1 MAADLR
7 ETAKRLFEGVMAP
20 LVLGGALRPG
30 HAIGTRAALALGG
43 EGAGPARAGIVDVLD
58 AALLDRVQTARVRRA
73 RKLTPVDAVDLPSG
87 AEWAMAAALH
97 DVLQS
102 VNPSLDAAL
111 RRGAAVRILE
121 LAHQT
126 LERVPPPAHTGEAL
140 SRHTWLARV
149 LDLARDDTSVSWWT
163 GSRTF
168 RGVPPPGR
176 LTAWPHLRRVN
187 VVTTARPLLELEPLA
202 VEREKLAA
210 AVTLLLSCTPLTDL
224 ATCSRTAPSFDW
236 GESTLA
242 LVATR
247 AGRTL
252 ALRALAR
259 APASP
264 VDVALGRATRELLTH
279 RRAQGAAA
287 IALLAERTLALAQTS
302 PGSLGGRPDGAFA
315 RGLGA
320 AAALRMLRSGE
331 SDWPEGERRR
341 LIAVLESAGRTDAVR
356 EATALLE
363 GAS

>member
-1 MAADLR
+1 LAADLR
-7 ETAKRLFEGVMAP
+7 EIASRLFEGIMAP
-20 LVLGGALRPG
+20 LVVGGALRAG
-30 HAIGTRAALALGG
+30 HAIGTKTALALGG
-43 EGAGPARAGIVDVLD
+43 EGTVDVLN

-73 RKLTPVDAVDLPSG
+73 RQLTPVDTVDLPSL
-87 AEWAMAAALH
+87 AEWAIAAALH

-102 VNPSLDAAL
+102 TNPSLDAAL

-140 SRHTWLARV
+140 SRHTWMAHV
-149 LDLARDDTSVSWWT
+149 LDLARNDTSVSWWT

-168 RGVPPPGR
+168 RGVRPPGR
-176 LTAWPHLRRVN
+176 LTAWPQVRRVN
-187 VVTTARPLLELEPLA
+187 VVTTPRPLLELEPLA
-202 VEREKLAA
+202 VDREKLAA
-210 AVTLLLSCTPLTDL
+210 TVSLLLARTPLTDL
-224 ATCSRTAPSFDW
+224 ATCARTAPTFVWS
-236 GESTLA
+236 ESTLA

-252 ALRALAR
+252 ALRALGR

-264 VDVALGRATRELLTH
+264 VDVALGRATRELLTN
-279 RRAQGAAA
+279 RRPQAAPA
-287 IALLAERTLALAQTS
+287 IALLAERTLALAQAS

-320 AAALRMLRSGE
+320 AAALRMLRAGE
-331 SDWPEGERRR
+331 TEWPEDERRH
-341 LIAVLESAGRTDAVR
+341 LIAVLESAGRTDVVR
-356 EATALLE
+356 EAAAMLE

>member
-1 MAADLR
+1 
-7 ETAKRLFEGVMAP
+7 MAP

-30 HAIGTRAALALGG
+30 HAIGARAALALGV
-43 EGAGPARAGIVDVLD
+43 EGTVDVLD
-58 AALLDRVQTARVRRA
+58 AELLDRVQTARVRRA
-73 RKLTPVDAVDLPSG
+73 RKLAPVDAVDLPAP
-87 AEWAMAAALH
+87 AEWAIAAALH

-102 VNPSLDAAL
+102 ANPSLDAPM
-111 RRGAAVRILE
+111 RRGAAVRILA

-126 LERVPPPAHTGEAL
+126 LEHVPPPAHTGEAL

-149 LDLARDDTSVSWWT
+149 LDLAREDTAVSWWT

-176 LTAWPHLRRVN
+176 LTAWPQLRRVN
-187 VVTTARPLLELEPLA
+187 VVTTPRPLLELEPLA
-202 VEREKLAA
+202 VEREKLAE
-210 AVTLLLSCTPLTDL
+210 AVTLLLARTPLTDL
-224 ATCSRTAPSFDW
+224 ATCARTAPSFLW
-236 GESTLA
+236 SEETLA

-279 RRAQGAAA
+279 RRAQAAPA
-287 IALLAERTLALAQTS
+287 IALLAERTLALAQTA

-320 AAALRMLRSGE
+320 AAALRMLRAAE
-331 SDWPEGERRR
+331 SEWPEEERRR
-341 LIAVLESAGRTDAVR
+341 LIAVLESAGRNDAVR
-356 EATALLE
+356 EAAAMLE
-363 GAS
+363 GAP